1 MKTAHAITH
10 LCELT
15 TEQLHHLM
23 KTIDVDI
30 RTAECSGAE
39 IVAEVQMV
47 FLGNYIVRNPCI
59 WEAQIHEINKRVLID

>member
-47 FLGNYIVRNPCI
+47 FFRKLYCKESLYLGGT
-59 WEAQIHEINKRVLID
+59 DS